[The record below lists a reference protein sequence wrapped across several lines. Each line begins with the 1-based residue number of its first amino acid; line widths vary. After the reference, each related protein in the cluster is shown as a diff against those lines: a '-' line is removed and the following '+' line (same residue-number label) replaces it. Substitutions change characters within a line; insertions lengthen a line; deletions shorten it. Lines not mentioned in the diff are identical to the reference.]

1 LICPVVFSIP
11 TELNSKSSRY
21 LTPERHFQE
30 WVSIVFIGIFILIFL
45 RQFGQQQQQL
55 SSTTTTTSTQSDN
68 RKQQQHSYYYLKS
81 KLWMKISTLLF
92 YPYVAYTKLSWD
104 NSNYSGRWLLFLG
117 MPVGSMWLLSFYF
130 NFLTIHHTSVGG
142 SSSTNDKRR
151 HQQTLLRRRSAAVAY
166 TVIQLVWISFLPCLF
181 PVFIELYHGSCR
193 IIKQYV
199 HGTNADTTKT
209 MWENT
214 YELSYFCHT
223 LYLFLVPIYYV
234 LTGELSVMFPSS
246 LSSSSSSTNNSNNS
260 TNSNNINTKMK
271 YIASTILYVMK
282 QQVIGTT
289 IISLYYFGIVT
300 PSSIIAGLNVNFLLV
315 PGYVHGSYN
324 ANFRLQYILDWFVQ
338 GCKIR
343 FFLCGIELIRT
354 VLVGIGLINNNNN
367 NDNNNIDNHGRSD
380 VSNSTTTSDDD
391 SNGSKKE

>member
-1 LICPVVFSIP
+1 MH
-11 TELNSKSSRY
+11 SKFSRY

-30 WVSIVFIGIFILIFL
+30 WVSIVFIGIFILLFL
-45 RQFGQQQQQL
+45 RQFGQQQQQQQQS
-55 SSTTTTTSTQSDN
+55 SSTTTATSTQSDN
-68 RKQQQHSYYYLKS
+68 RKQQHPYHYLKP
-81 KLWMKISTLLF
+81 KLWMKISNLLF

-104 NSNYSGRWLLFLG
+104 NSNYPGRWLLFLG

-130 NFLTIHHTSVGG
+130 NFLIIPHTSVGG
-142 SSSTNDKRR
+142 SSSTNKRR
-151 HQQTLLRRRSAAVAY
+151 QQQTLLRRRSAAAVAY
-166 TVIQLVWISFLPCLF
+166 TVIQIIWISLLPCLF
-181 PVFIELYHGSCR
+181 PVFIELYHGSFR

-199 HGTNADTTKT
+199 RGTNADTTKT

-234 LTGELSVMFPSS
+234 LTGELSIMFPSS
-246 LSSSSSSTNNSNNS
+246 SSSSSSSTINSI
-260 TNSNNINTKMK
+260 NSNNINTKMK
-271 YIASTILYVMK
+271 YVASIILYVMK

-315 PGYVHGSYN
+315 PMYVHGSYN

-354 VLVGIGLINNNNN
+354 VLVGIGLINNKNKN
-367 NDNNNIDNHGRSD
+367 NDSINNHGRID